1 MLKRRRTKPESSLRI
16 IRASEIGEYSYC
28 SRAWWYRHVIRIPIP
43 EGSGAE
49 GRLAAGTRAHARH
62 GRAVGLSV
70 ALRTL
75 GIVFALCGV
84 VAIALALLFAG
95 G

>member
-1 MLKRRRTKPESSLRI
+1 MLKRRRRNPESSLRI

-28 SRAWWYRHVIRIPIP
+28 SRAWWLRHVIRLPIP
-43 EGSGAE
+43 EGSGTE
-49 GRLAAGTRAHARH
+49 GRMAAGTRAHARH
-62 GRAVGLSV
+62 GRAVGLSG

-75 GIVFALCGV
+75 GVLFALCGLV
-84 VAIALALLFAG
+84 VIALALLFAG